1 MNRLRNPPRRLAG
14 VEEEYHSADE
24 EEAAS
29 VASAHTPNNSPPASD
44 AEDEVMT
51 DYDQKDTADKADA
64 LNKAISQLKG
74 YAFDQDDLDFYFNQV
89 EIKMDSAGVGK
100 QFTKLQALSTILP
113 PHVTSQIKPLLRK
126 KASEFTENDAY
137 LQVKTK
143 ILQIFCPPADAA
155 FNRAFSRVLT
165 DKPSTLARDLVSD
178 LCSQELEGC
187 CCAKII
193 YGAWKKHL
201 PSNCKAAIANME
213 FNHETF
219 EAVLQEA
226 DAVFES
232 TRPSASVSALS
243 DIPTS
248 PSAHETGFHQYWAG
262 PDSRGAGEA
271 VAALHY
277 QRGGRGVSGHGRG
290 QNRGQNRGQGRGSGR
305 GRGNN
310 NSSQVSSNASSG
322 SGAGGGAS
330 AHPRHKTPR
339 HADLPPFEAC
349 KRHWTHGKSAHFC
362 TEPWSCPWKQFF
374 TPPSNNQ

>member
-1 MNRLRNPPRRLAG
+1 MA
-14 VEEEYHSADE
+14 
-24 EEAAS
+24 
-29 VASAHTPNNSPPASD
+29 
-44 AEDEVMT
+44 
-51 DYDQKDTADKADA
+51 DYDQKDVADKADA

-74 YAFDQDDLDFYFNQV
+74 YQFDQNDLDFYFNQV
-89 EIKMDSAGVGK
+89 EIKLDSAGVGR

-126 KASEFTENDAY
+126 KQSEFPENDAY
-137 LQVKTK
+137 FQVKSR

-165 DKPSTLARDLVSD
+165 GKPSTLARDLVSD
-178 LCSQELEGC
+178 LCSKELNGC

-193 YGAWKKHL
+193 YGAWKKQL

-232 TRPSASVSALS
+232 TRPSQGVVAALS
-243 DIPTS
+243 DTPTS

-271 VAALHY
+271 VAALNY
-277 QRGGRGVSGHGRG
+277 QRGRGG
-290 QNRGQNRGQGRGSGR
+290 GSGR
-305 GRGNN
+305 GRGQRGGGSNRGQGGSGRGRGG
-310 NSSQVSSNASSG
+310 NSQNQSNSNASSG
-322 SGAGGGAS
+322 GGAAGGGAGT
-330 AHPRHKTPR
+330 HPRHKTPR

-362 TEPWSCPWKQFF
+362 VEPWTCPWKQFY